1 MANNNTEGKTDTT
14 QDKINDPDTSMK
26 SPKSKRLREE
36 DELEEDKMITF
47 LKGEEHLGI
56 EMETK
61 ALSKMV
67 SETKDYGIIKLIE
80 CYNHTP
86 DGDVEEMKAAM
97 IGLSGIGDDYATVF
111 KRAIQFVTNDEKEI
125 EETELGVLADI
136 LIASIRN
143 RMAKYCNDCK
153 YWYIVGR
160 DKRPRKFC
168 NLCNVGMHD
177 CMKESKLEQRKGDMW
192 FCSDCLEQFTK
203 QIKPQM
209 MKKYRNVIFDG
220 FKQNDVN
227 KKTSTIINKKIEE
240 IRKEVEEDGTED
252 IIMIGEDEH
261 PKTNIENKAKNQEV
275 INENQIVKKD
285 NNITN
290 RENNNNC
297 HFWMTKKCKFGNQC
311 NYEHPTRCK
320 ELMENGK
327 CHDKNCKQ
335 VHPKICRNM
344 LNDSYCSRKNC
355 WFNHPT
361 KIKNKYVFRKDNS
374 RGHNFE
380 QNQGERIGRH
390 NNQGNP
396 NKGYPKTWQNN
407 NMDRHQYS
415 NSVPSFLAGPTPS
428 EAYMN
433 PNRNMNMFKM
443 MGDMFLEMSKIMNM
457 NY

>member
-1 MANNNTEGKTDTT
+1 MADKDTGGKTDTT
-14 QDKINDPDTSMK
+14 QDKINDPDASMK
-26 SPKSKRLREE
+26 SPSNKRMREE
-36 DELEEDKMITF
+36 YEQEDDKMITF
-47 LKGEEHLGI
+47 LKGQESLGI
-56 EMETK
+56 EIETK
-61 ALSKMV
+61 AISKML
-67 SETKDYGIIKLIE
+67 SETNDYGIIQLIQ
-80 CYNHTP
+80 CYNHTA

-111 KRAIQFVTNDEKEI
+111 KRAIQFVTNDEEEI
-125 EETELGVLADI
+125 EETEFGVLADI

-209 MKKYRNVIFDG
+209 MKKYRNVVFDG
-220 FKQNDVN
+220 FKQSDVN

-240 IRKEVEEDGTED
+240 IRKEVEEEGTED
-252 IIMIGEDEH
+252 IVMIVEDEH
-261 PKTNIENKAKNQEV
+261 SKTNIENKTKNQEV
-275 INENQIVKKD
+275 INKNQILKKD

-290 RENNNNC
+290 RENNNC

-311 NYEHPTRCK
+311 KYEHPTRCK

-327 CHDKNCKQ
+327 CRDTNCKQ

-344 LNDSYCSRKNC
+344 LNDGYCSRKNC

-361 KIKNKYVFRKDNS
+361 KIKNNYVFRKDNN
-374 RGHNFE
+374 RGLNFE
-380 QNQGERIGRH
+380 QNQGERIGHYNRDIQRRQ
-390 NNQGNP
+390 NY
-396 NKGYPKTWQNN
+396 GYQQNHQNN
-407 NMDRHQYS
+407 HVNGYL
-415 NSVPSFLAGPTPS
+415 NTNNEGFLGKGPTPY
-428 EAYMN
+428 EAYMD
-433 PNRNMNMFKM
+433 PNRPMKRMLGQLFE
-443 MGDMFLEMSKIMNM
+443 EMTARIMNW
-457 NY
+457 